1 MKKFFISIFIFL
13 IINTPIKADDLSI
26 IGLGVFDFNKQK
38 DEAID
43 FRYERRLDKKVYD
56 IGPSVEPAYT
66 VKPFYGIEVTSD
78 NAGYVLGGIYIE
90 ERVNSNIFFTPNIG
104 VGLYDEG
111 DGKKL
116 GSSIEFRSGL
126 ELSYELE
133 NERRIGIS
141 ISHISNASIGD
152 KNPGTEIISIS
163 YQIPY

>member
-1 MKKFFISIFIFL
+1 MLSRL
-13 IINTPIKADDLSI
+13 ILLKL
-26 IGLGVFDFNKQK
+26 
-38 DEAID
+38 
-43 FRYERRLDKKVYD
+43 
-56 IGPSVEPAYT
+56 
-66 VKPFYGIEVTSD
+66 
-78 NAGYVLGGIYIE
+78 
-90 ERVNSNIFFTPNIG
+90 FTPNIG